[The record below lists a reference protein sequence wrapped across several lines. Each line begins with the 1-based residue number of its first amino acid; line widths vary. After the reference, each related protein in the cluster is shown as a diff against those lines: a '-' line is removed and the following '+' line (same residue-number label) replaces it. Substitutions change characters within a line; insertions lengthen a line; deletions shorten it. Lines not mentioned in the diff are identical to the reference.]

1 MAKSKENIE
10 AAEEQQPAEETKK
23 TEKKESPLKGII
35 KSISEL
41 SQKDRLVLYK
51 RIDGLAN
58 HDKDRYSSGVD
69 ADPGIFEQAINSL

>member
-1 MAKSKENIE
+1 MAKKENADVVE
-10 AAEEQQPAEETKK
+10 DQQPAEEVKK
-23 TEKKESPLKGII
+23 AEKKESPLKGII

-51 RIDGLAN
+51 RIDTLAN